1 MLVGVALDI
10 VAVPPLMD
18 RAKSLAS
25 SAPLPPLVL
34 YTASL
39 IVTAIVALLAA
50 NATDDNVAAN
60 LSFKVTVL

>member
-1 MLVGVALDI
+1 MGVALDT
-10 VAVPPLMD
+10 VAIPPLMD
-18 RAKSLAS
+18 KEKSLAS

-50 NATDDNVAAN
+50 NATDDIVAAN